1 MVHLDFCFGQGPT
14 WTVFLEHSAVHLL
27 TWFGVGF
34 SKGTS
39 RSAIFL
45 LHGTS
50 CFSYRQQWWSVQ
62 QLGKVQHLS
71 LQFHLVK
78 LLFRVDVPGV
88 ALLAWNHGT
97 MWSRVFFGSTFH
109 CIISLRTG
117 PAGTPVSVRSG
128 ARTFDL
134 VVHDTSGISCHCLPC
149 NNFVD
154 SLLQSWTRTWLTL
167 QPKTGAAETCEAEP
181 SQRSGFPFI
190 AVISCF
196 TTFRWEFHI
205 VALIH

>member
-1 MVHLDFCFGQGPT
+1 MAT
-14 WTVFLEHSAVHLL
+14 WKSSTLV
-27 TWFGVGF
+27 
-34 SKGTS
+34 TS
-39 RSAIFL
+39 
-45 LHGTS
+45 
-50 CFSYRQQWWSVQ
+50 VP
-62 QLGKVQHLS
+62 
-71 LQFHLVK
+71 LVK
-78 LLFRVDVPGV
+78 LLPLVDVPGV
-88 ALLAWNHGT
+88 ALLAWNRGT

-134 VVHDTSGISCHCLPC
+134 VVHDTSGISCHSLLF

-181 SQRSGFPFI
+181 SQRSGFFLLLLFHALPHLGGSFI
-190 AVISCF
+190 
-196 TTFRWEFHI
+196 
-205 VALIH
+205 